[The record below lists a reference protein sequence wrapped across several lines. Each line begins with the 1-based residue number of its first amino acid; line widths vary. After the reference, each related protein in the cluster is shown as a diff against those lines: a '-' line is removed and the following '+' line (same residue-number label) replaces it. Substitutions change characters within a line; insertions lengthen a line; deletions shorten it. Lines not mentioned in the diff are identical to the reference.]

1 MPMPKYFFDFQDGSL
16 ILPDEEG
23 SNLSGFEEAREE
35 AIALLP
41 QVARDRLPDG
51 EHREFIATVR
61 DESGVSLY
69 RASLIFHG
77 ERLT

>member
-1 MPMPKYFFDFQDGSL
+1 MPKYFVDFQDGDVL
-16 ILPDEEG
+16 HPDEEG
-23 SNLSGFEEAREE
+23 SDLFGFEEAREE

-41 QVARDRLPDG
+41 QVARDKLPDG

-61 DESGVSLY
+61 DESGVALY